1 MQLTST
7 KNEVDKVKFDLTMVD
22 TKLAQQIVEG
32 FKDAIVQVKIVVE
45 DVDFD
50 VVDPSKEVV
59 NYEIVEVV
67 EWGA

>member
-67 EWGA
+67 E

>member
-1 MQLTST
+1 MTST

-67 EWGA
+67 E

>member
-1 MQLTST
+1 
-7 KNEVDKVKFDLTMVD
+7 MVD

>member
-1 MQLTST
+1 LTST

-67 EWGA
+67 E